1 MPKDRSEYQTR
12 VTLDAALQ
20 RQKAESEL
28 LSQRQVTYGLA
39 VSEAHPTWTLQQ
51 DEIVAAAKARALELH
66 ERLGEAIDS
75 LSAARSVR
83 DGLAS
88 WPVGG
93 GMLSHVRFWRPSAR
107 HEAQRREKAQ
117 QDLDAADRQGRA
129 AKSARV

>member
-1 MPKDRSEYQTR
+1 MRSSR
-12 VTLDAALQ
+12 PQ
-20 RQKAESEL
+20 RH
-28 LSQRQVTYGLA
+28 G
-39 VSEAHPTWTLQQ
+39 
-51 DEIVAAAKARALELH
+51 ALELH

-88 WPVGG
+88 WPLGG

-117 QDLDAADRQGRA
+117 QDLDSADRQGFA
-129 AKSARV
+129 SARQVERDPASLLVALRAEIVGRAGRGKVTSPRP